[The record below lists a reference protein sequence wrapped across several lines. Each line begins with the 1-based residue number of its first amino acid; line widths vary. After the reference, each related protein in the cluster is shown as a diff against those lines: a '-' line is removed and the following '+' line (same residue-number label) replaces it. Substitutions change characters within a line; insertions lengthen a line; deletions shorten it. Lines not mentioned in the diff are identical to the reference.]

1 MLPFTLSLVVLM
13 MPTIKKRLEQVKKRS
28 YTKFEVYE
36 LFVND
41 YMFKRI
47 ASISKDKK
55 YNNAIIKR
63 YG

>member
-1 MLPFTLSLVVLM
+1 MLLG
-13 MPTIKKRLEQVKKRS
+13 EVKKRS

-41 YMFKRI
+41 YISKRI
-47 ASISKDKK
+47 EAIAQDKK
-55 YNNAIIKR
+55 YNDALIHR

>member
-1 MLPFTLSLVVLM
+1 M